1 MAWGPPSKCFIS
13 AELAAFL
20 KANVATNSR
29 AGVCRAIA
37 VKRRRSSFSL
47 LIQPAAHPAKLERNG
62 KAGK

>member
-1 MAWGPPSKCFIS
+1 
-13 AELAAFL
+13 
-20 KANVATNSR
+20 
-29 AGVCRAIA
+29 